1 MESPKD
7 FTEDQIVQE
16 MTKLQEFNV
25 LMNRVFFCSNCQV
38 EQVLKEKC
46 CSIQL
51 QGPNVFC
58 HLSWELQGRYW
69 GQVKTNRSTGWGWT
83 RKYAIQVFSINSP
96 LSTQTMN
103 SSTLTLCYHAHCNGS
118 LYQNNN
124 NYTNYKSIK
133 CLISPSGYKMLDIK

>member
-1 MESPKD
+1 
-7 FTEDQIVQE
+7 
-16 MTKLQEFNV
+16 MTKLQEFNI
-25 LMNRVFFCSNCQV
+25 LMSSFFCSNCQV

-51 QGPNVFC
+51 QGPKVFR

-83 RKYAIQVFSINSP
+83 RKCAIQFFSIPHSP
-96 LSTQTMN
+96 LKQSILRLN
-103 SSTLTLCYHAHCNGS
+103 SSNLTFCYHAYSNGS

-124 NYTNYKSIK
+124 NYTDYKSIK
-133 CLISPSGYKMLDIK
+133 CLISPSGYKMADIK